1 MAGAGAEGRPVA
13 MVQTRTKVGPS
24 LAPLAGLERLCQ
36 VCNGPVVALVTRP
49 VHVRALRAMLTTT
62 RLMKILICRHFE
74 ECRVSVP
81 SVTRWSRSAMNHLVC
96 RVYVGL
102 ICRLPSVQMT
112 FLPGKQTSCCIT
124 RMGIKS

>member
-1 MAGAGAEGRPVA
+1 MAMIR
-13 MVQTRTKVGPS
+13 TRTKVGPS
-24 LAPLAGLERLCQ
+24 LAGLERLCQ

-62 RLMKILICRHFE
+62 RLMKSLVCRHFE
-74 ECRVSVP
+74 KCRVP
-81 SVTRWSRSAMNHLVC
+81 SVTRSAMYHLVC

>member
-1 MAGAGAEGRPVA
+1 
-13 MVQTRTKVGPS
+13 MVQTQTKVVPS
-24 LAPLAGLERLCQ
+24 LAGLERLCQ

-49 VHVRALRAMLTTT
+49 VHVRAFRAMLTTT
-62 RLMKILICRHFE
+62 RLMKILKSRHP
-74 ECRVSVP
+74 V
-81 SVTRWSRSAMNHLVC
+81 SRSAMYHLVC

-102 ICRLPSVQMT
+102 IFRLPSVQMP

>member
-49 VHVRALRAMLTTT
+49 VHVRALRAILTTT
-62 RLMKILICRHFE
+62 RLMKNLVC
-74 ECRVSVP
+74 P
-81 SVTRWSRSAMNHLVC
+81 RSAMYHLVC
-96 RVYVGL
+96 RVYVEL
-102 ICRLPSVQMT
+102 ICP
-112 FLPGKQTSCCIT
+112 
-124 RMGIKS
+124 